1 MKPGDMVRTI
11 RDNTLGILIKKNAIN
26 AQTFNQW
33 NVLIE
38 RKLYNLFDWQLKM
51 VQISEY
57 NKCKLDN
64 KMI

>member
-26 AQTFNQW
+26 AHTPNQW

-38 RKLYNLFDWQLKM
+38 RKLYSLFDWQLKM